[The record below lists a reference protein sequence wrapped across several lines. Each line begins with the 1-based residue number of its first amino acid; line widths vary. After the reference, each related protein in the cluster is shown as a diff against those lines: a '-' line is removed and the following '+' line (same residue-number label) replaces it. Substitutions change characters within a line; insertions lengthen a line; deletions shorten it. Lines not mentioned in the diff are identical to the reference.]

1 MPFFN
6 ISELL
11 TNRSTSADTASEVCF
26 GTLCDVRIQWIS
38 AASRQKLVSQ
48 GVSKKQDV
56 YDVNLVL
63 SDGRCEVV
71 DVFGDIVAVLNSKTH
86 LALSKLTAVNQIQF
100 RGHIQRDNLNSTTTG
115 GKLLLNGSSAHSLLD
130 LLVFGPQLIAENLA
144 RELSR
149 YRLFLQHPDPLPADV
164 SYSNPQYLPIAG
176 AFLTNGSL
184 LPAIQDLEDVE
195 DHEDTSNI
203 SSSQEDDKLQMS
215 NLADVLDHLP
225 QHNYLEEV
233 QVDHRISTPL
243 LSHQKEGV
251 DFILRREYPT
261 PTTLR
266 SLWKL
271 SGFGE
276 DNHTYRHLITGS
288 SSDKP
293 DDIPGGLLADAM
305 GVGKTLTMIASIA
318 SSMENANLFVSNETT
333 GSSPDMH
340 WRCPINSTL
349 ILVPSALLLDGWI
362 AEIKKHVVPGTL
374 RYYKYHGP
382 NRSLPLS
389 TNIPY
394 QIVLSTYG
402 TVAADSRSGGGVL
415 HSFKWYRLVL
425 DEAHIIRNW
434 STKQFKAVTELEA
447 VIRWCMTGTPI
458 QNSLE
463 DLASLVRFLQVPLL
477 EDASIFRRHIIGG
490 KKTANGVPKPNYE
503 KLKLLLGSICLR
515 RSASVLSLIAVTYMT
530 CRPVLSSEERNAYNN
545 LALACKMSIDE
556 LTRHQYTERLGQ
568 RPVLEALLRMRIFCN
583 QGLDITAA
591 GELPLTQ
598 ADETIS
604 LLQQTGETSC
614 AYCNSYIDIVD
625 NEETIYLVQ
634 KQSLVCAECAVQ
646 YLHKVDQR
654 GVVKLQMNH
663 DEGAE
668 IKQGV
673 IKHSKYST
681 KLKAL
686 LENVKKQDPQEKSIV
701 FSAWIRSLDAVASL
715 FTEHD
720 ITFRRVDGGI
730 LHAKRKKMLSEFRD
744 PSVRVLLITLGTG
757 AVGLNQ
763 LSIANQIHLLEP
775 QWNPSVESQAIG
787 RVIRLDQKKK
797 VTVIR
802 YVAKSTIEES
812 VESKQVSKLHLAV
825 SGGLQS
831 SNSDHIERIEG
842 LRVLAKAIQ
851 AQLKP

>member
-1 MPFFN
+1 
-6 ISELL
+6 
-11 TNRSTSADTASEVCF
+11 
-26 GTLCDVRIQWIS
+26 
-38 AASRQKLVSQ
+38 
-48 GVSKKQDV
+48 
-56 YDVNLVL
+56 
-63 SDGRCEVV
+63 
-71 DVFGDIVAVLNSKTH
+71 
-86 LALSKLTAVNQIQF
+86 
-100 RGHIQRDNLNSTTTG
+100 
-115 GKLLLNGSSAHSLLD
+115 
-130 LLVFGPQLIAENLA
+130 
-144 RELSR
+144 
-149 YRLFLQHPDPLPADV
+149 
-164 SYSNPQYLPIAG
+164 
-176 AFLTNGSL
+176 
-184 LPAIQDLEDVE
+184 
-195 DHEDTSNI
+195 
-203 SSSQEDDKLQMS
+203 
-215 NLADVLDHLP
+215 
-225 QHNYLEEV
+225 
-233 QVDHRISTPL
+233 
-243 LSHQKEGV
+243 
-251 DFILRREYPT
+251 
-261 PTTLR
+261 
-266 SLWKL
+266 
-271 SGFGE
+271 
-276 DNHTYRHLITGS
+276 
-288 SSDKP
+288 
-293 DDIPGGLLADAM
+293 
-305 GVGKTLTMIASIA
+305 
-318 SSMENANLFVSNETT
+318 
-333 GSSPDMH
+333 
-340 WRCPINSTL
+340 
-349 ILVPSALLLDGWI
+349 
-362 AEIKKHVVPGTL
+362 
-374 RYYKYHGP
+374 
-382 NRSLPLS
+382 
-389 TNIPY
+389 
-394 QIVLSTYG
+394 
-402 TVAADSRSGGGVL
+402 
-415 HSFKWYRLVL
+415 
-425 DEAHIIRNW
+425 
-434 STKQFKAVTELEA
+434 
-447 VIRWCMTGTPI
+447 MTGTPI

-686 LENVKKQDPQEKSIV
+686 LENVKKQDPQEKRYVFYQNFEKELGADVQPSIV

-757 AVGLNQ
+757 AVG
-763 LSIANQIHLLEP
+763 
-775 QWNPSVESQAIG
+775 
-787 RVIRLDQKKK
+787 
-797 VTVIR
+797 
-802 YVAKSTIEES
+802 
-812 VESKQVSKLHLAV
+812 
-825 SGGLQS
+825 
-831 SNSDHIERIEG
+831 
-842 LRVLAKAIQ
+842 
-851 AQLKP
+851 